1 MQEPYHIKVSLQE
14 YYRLTKS
21 GEWKTPDFSDKCL
34 ICGAKDCAEYHGK
47 YERGAI
53 CPLTGFEAPDLLAL
67 RFLCNDK
74 GLRKKCD
81 HRTFSLLPL
90 VLVPYRQLTL
100 RFMILAVWLR
110 FTKKLS
116 LFNAM
121 DAIENTLVNLED
133 ITNFLS
139 VASQY
144 EWEKMVRFA
153 FDRFVISN
161 MSNHKQFSI
170 IKEVPE
176 RGLVAFLKIAVEYK
190 TRQAN
195 PPIRGP
201 DGLNWDFYHSNGG
214 CQQLASFLFGT
225 ASQHRN

>member
-1 MQEPYHIKVSLQE
+1 MQEPYHIKVSLQQ

-21 GEWKTPDFSDKCL
+21 GEWKIPDFSDKCL
-34 ICGAKDCAEYHGK
+34 ICGAKDCAQYHGK

-53 CPLTGFEAPDLLAL
+53 CPLTGFEVPDLLAL

-110 FTKKLS
+110 LRKKLS

-133 ITNFLS
+133 IANFLS

-144 EWEKMVRFA
+144 EWEKMVRIA
-153 FDRFVISN
+153 FDRFVISD
-161 MSNHKQFSI
+161 MSNHTLIKQI
-170 IKEVPE
+170 E
-176 RGLVAFLKIAVEYK
+176 RTFVAKS
-190 TRQAN
+190 
-195 PPIRGP
+195 
-201 DGLNWDFYHSNGG
+201 DG
-214 CQQLASFLFGT
+214 
-225 ASQHRN
+225 